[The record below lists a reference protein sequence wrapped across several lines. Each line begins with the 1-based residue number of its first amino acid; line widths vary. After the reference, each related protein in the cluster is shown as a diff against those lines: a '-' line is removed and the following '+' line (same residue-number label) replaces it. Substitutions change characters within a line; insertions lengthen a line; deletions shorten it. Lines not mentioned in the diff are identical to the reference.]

1 MFLKDSFPSLRD
13 AHINFGKAEFDSLA
27 KELESR
33 DRFKNV
39 SCYANNIRCNV
50 RSFEQTYKRV
60 NHILISGYDMTDM
73 LASVTVIS
81 KALSDNFDI
90 PLTRRIENAENE
102 DYVISESD
110 FFGLN
115 GSSRSENEAG
125 GVSDDEYDKYFG
137 DEDDEDDEDEE
148 YEEDDEAEEYEEAE
162 EYYDDGFDDKYG
174 FEDFECCLPEYELY
188 EKPDN
193 EADDEADNEADEA
206 DIHCDEKLPID
217 IMYFVMMAE
226 NASSVKKNV
235 DIIDR
240 YGNRI
245 IFVLVKKDPNHMRL
259 DNMQADGCKV
269 TAESMFFDHID
280 IPADSTEYLAGVIE
294 KQFEENHLSYAS
306 VKPYI
311 EKFAAAEN
319 VYDEYTA
326 YKAAR
331 YVISKHYEN
340 SPPTDCTLKAE
351 DFPNLIIHDK
361 TNLPCCASAQ
371 KLIGVKK
378 QLDTVRRQVRCMK
391 YDKMRMNKIRFSPVG
406 TAYNMAF
413 TGPPGTAKTTVAR
426 MFADMLAKEGFISA
440 GNFTECRKSDIVGG
454 YVGHTARKCDSLFSD
469 LAEKGGGVLL
479 FDEIYT
485 LSEKDAQS
493 QFDIEAINCIVQ
505 NIENYRSS
513 VYCIFAGYEDKM
525 EAFFE
530 SNPGMASRIGIRV
543 KFDGYDNSTL
553 CDIFGSFLEQE
564 KYVLSENCDDILYDC
579 FDEMRN
585 RQGCNFGNAREARN
599 LFDNVKRVMAE
610 RVDTN
615 AALEDDFTFVFR
627 NDVKKAIDMS
637 IEALCT
643 ATLHCD
649 SEGNDEKDIQPE
661 ENLHR
666 CGFIL

>member
-1 MFLKDSFPSLRD
+1 MIIFSIDGGDYMFLKDSFPSLRD

-60 NHILISGYDMTDM
+60 NHILISGYDMIDM

-102 DYVISESD
+102 DYVIPESV

-115 GSSRSENEAG
+115 GFSKSENESG

-137 DEDDEDDEDEE
+137 D
-148 YEEDDEAEEYEEAE
+148 EDDEAEEYEEAE

-240 YGNRI
+240 YGKRI
-245 IFVLVKKDPNHMRL
+245 IFVLVKKDPDHMRQ
-259 DNMQADGCKV
+259 DNMQADNCKV

-280 IPADSTEYLAGVIE
+280 IPADSTEYLADVIE

-331 YVISKHYEN
+331 
-340 SPPTDCTLKAE
+340 
-351 DFPNLIIHDK
+351 
-361 TNLPCCASAQ
+361 
-371 KLIGVKK
+371 
-378 QLDTVRRQVRCMK
+378 M
-391 YDKMRMNKIRFSPVG
+391 
-406 TAYNMAF
+406 
-413 TGPPGTAKTTVAR
+413 
-426 MFADMLAKEGFISA
+426 
-440 GNFTECRKSDIVGG
+440 
-454 YVGHTARKCDSLFSD
+454 
-469 LAEKGGGVLL
+469 
-479 FDEIYT
+479 
-485 LSEKDAQS
+485 
-493 QFDIEAINCIVQ
+493 
-505 NIENYRSS
+505 
-513 VYCIFAGYEDKM
+513 
-525 EAFFE
+525 
-530 SNPGMASRIGIRV
+530 
-543 KFDGYDNSTL
+543 
-553 CDIFGSFLEQE
+553 
-564 KYVLSENCDDILYDC
+564 
-579 FDEMRN
+579 
-585 RQGCNFGNAREARN
+585 
-599 LFDNVKRVMAE
+599 
-610 RVDTN
+610 
-615 AALEDDFTFVFR
+615 
-627 NDVKKAIDMS
+627 
-637 IEALCT
+637 
-643 ATLHCD
+643 
-649 SEGNDEKDIQPE
+649 
-661 ENLHR
+661 
-666 CGFIL
+666 

>member
-1 MFLKDSFPSLRD
+1 M
-13 AHINFGKAEFDSLA
+13 
-27 KELESR
+27 
-33 DRFKNV
+33 
-39 SCYANNIRCNV
+39 
-50 RSFEQTYKRV
+50 
-60 NHILISGYDMTDM
+60 
-73 LASVTVIS
+73 
-81 KALSDNFDI
+81 
-90 PLTRRIENAENE
+90 
-102 DYVISESD
+102 
-110 FFGLN
+110 
-115 GSSRSENEAG
+115 
-125 GVSDDEYDKYFG
+125 
-137 DEDDEDDEDEE
+137 
-148 YEEDDEAEEYEEAE
+148 
-162 EYYDDGFDDKYG
+162 
-174 FEDFECCLPEYELY
+174 Y

-240 YGNRI
+240 YDNRI

-599 LFDNVKRVMAE
+599 LFDNVKRVMAD

-627 NDVKKAIDMS
+627 SDVKKAIDMS

-649 SEGNDEKDIQPE
+649 SDGNDEKDIQPE